1 MKLRNKALITTTI
14 LGSGLLLA
22 GAAQL
27 NSQEGVQDAQPQK
40 SATQIGIIQSDLII
54 QEYKGVEDFQEQSLT
69 LQQDFAQAQQQGDQQ
84 KMQAI
89 QEQFA
94 QMQAQF
100 QQQFDND
107 LKEAARKVAE
117 DKELD
122 FIVSEVIYQS
132 DKVTEVDLTADLI
145 ETINKD

>member
-1 MKLRNKALITTTI
+1 MKRRNKALITTTI

-22 GAAQL
+22 GAAQV
-27 NSQEGVQDAQPQK
+27 NSQEGVQEARAQNA
-40 SATQIGIIQSDLII
+40 STQIGIIQSDLII

-84 KMQAI
+84 KMQQI
-89 QEQFA
+89 QDQFA

-107 LKEAARKVAE
+107 LKEAARKVAR